1 MASETT
7 GSCLCG
13 ACTYSY
19 TGEPAMKVKLD
30 PDSRLQPP
38 KVANPHKALCY
49 CGPCRRVSGG
59 TNTVNFAVPSGNFT
73 VTKGQ
78 TKSYPAE
85 HEYGMTL
92 TIFFCPDCGNT
103 LWKEATAE
111 QFKGV
116 KLVQAGTLNDA
127 KNLDT
132 TIDAELY
139 APERASFLTAI
150 ENAAQKKDF

>member
-13 ACTYSY
+13 ACAYSY
-19 TGEPAMKVKLD
+19 TGEPALR
-30 PDSRLQPP
+30 SL
-38 KVANPHKALCY
+38 
-49 CGPCRRVSGG
+49 RRHQHL
-59 TNTVNFAVPSGNFT
+59 NFAIPEDKFT

-78 TKSYPAE
+78 TKSYSAE

-92 TIFFCPDCGNT
+92 TIFFCPDCGST

-111 QFKGV
+111 HFKGL
-116 KLVQAGTLNDA
+116 KLAQGGTLNDA

-132 TIDAELY
+132 TINAEFY
-139 APERASFLTAI
+139 APERASYLTPI
-150 ENAAQKKDF
+150 KNATQSKDF

>member
-19 TGEPAMKVKLD
+19 TGEPAMK
-30 PDSRLQPP
+30 
-38 KVANPHKALCY
+38 ALCY

-59 TNTVNFAVPSGNFT
+59 TNTVNFVVPSGNFT

-78 TKSYPAE
+78 TKSYAAE

-92 TIFFCPDCGNT
+92 TIFFCPDCGST

-127 KNLDT
+127 KNLDI
-132 TIDAELY
+132 TIDGELY
-139 APERASFLTAI
+139 APERASFLAPI
-150 ENAAQKKDF
+150 ENAAQRKDF